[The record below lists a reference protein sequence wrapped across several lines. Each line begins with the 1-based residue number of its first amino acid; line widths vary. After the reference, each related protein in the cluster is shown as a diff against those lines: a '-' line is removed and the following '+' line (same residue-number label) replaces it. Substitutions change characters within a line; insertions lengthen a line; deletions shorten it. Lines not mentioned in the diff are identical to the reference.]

1 MGLRWFSDG
10 IEVNSTAI
18 QRKNDWKTTNVHG
31 FAASCFKPDRLLA
44 CPIFRRKVVMQ
55 NSVSTIDLV
64 IIIAY
69 ILATTAF
76 GAWFVKRSGDMKGF
90 TLAGKSIPGWAIG
103 LSLMATYLSSISFL
117 ANPGKTYASD
127 WRPFVFSLTLPIA
140 IWIAAKWFIPLYR
153 NHVQTTAYE
162 YLEARFALWA
172 RLYMGLAY
180 ILLQIGRFA
189 VVLYLTAL
197 ALAALLGVDIKVLIL
212 GLGLLTMV
220 YTLLGGFAAVIWTD
234 VVQSVVLLLGGLVC
248 LGLLISGLDGGWQQ
262 LQGVA
267 SSHHKFDLG
276 SMDFDLL
283 IQGFW
288 VIFIFGIVENLK
300 NFSVDQ
306 NYVQRFLSASSEN
319 EAKKALWLGGLLYI
333 PISALFFMIG
343 TTLFVYYLN
352 ISPDDLPAKAD
363 QIFPYFIVHELPV
376 GVVGI
381 VIAGVLAAG
390 MSTLDSSFNSS
401 ATVVTIDFYKRV
413 LNPDADD
420 AAQLRVIHGATLVI
434 GVVATMA
441 SLAMMSVKTA
451 LDVWWQISAIF
462 GGGMLGLFLS
472 ALLLPKLTSPQA
484 MIATLMGVL
493 FVAWASATKLGVD
506 MDVGFPLHTMM
517 IGVVGTLLIL
527 LSATLLQFFSREKD

>member
-1 MGLRWFSDG
+1 MQGSISSIDFM
-10 IEVNSTAI
+10 II
-18 QRKNDWKTTNVHG
+18 
-31 FAASCFKPDRLLA
+31 
-44 CPIFRRKVVMQ
+44 VV
-55 NSVSTIDLV
+55 
-64 IIIAY
+64 Y

-90 TLAGKSIPGWAIG
+90 TLAGNLIPGWAIG

-117 ANPGKTYASD
+117 ANPGKTYVSD

-153 NHVQTTAYE
+153 NQVQTTAYE
-162 YLEARFALWA
+162 YLETRFALWA
-172 RLYMGLAY
+172 RLYMGVAY
-180 ILLQIGRFA
+180 VLLQVGRFA

-212 GLGLLTMV
+212 ALGALTII

-234 VVQSVVLLLGGLVC
+234 VVQSVVLLLGGIAC
-248 LGLLISGLDGGWQQ
+248 LALLISGLDGGWGQ
-262 LQGVA
+262 LQSVA
-267 SSHHKFDLG
+267 SAHHKFDLG
-276 SMDFDLL
+276 SMDFDFM

-306 NYVQRFLSASSEN
+306 NYVQRFLSASSES

-352 ISPDDLPAKAD
+352 VSPADLPVKAD

-376 GVVGI
+376 GVIGI

-390 MSTLDSSFNSS
+390 MSTLDSSLNSS

-413 LNPDADD
+413 FNPVADD
-420 AAQLRVIHGATLVI
+420 AAQLRIIRLSTAII
-434 GVVATMA
+434 GVVATLA
-441 SLAMMSVKTA
+441 SLMMINAKTA

-472 ALLLPKLTSPQA
+472 ALLLPKLTSKQA
-484 MIATLMGVL
+484 LIATLIGVV
-493 FVAWASATKLGVD
+493 FVAWASVSKLGIE
-506 MDVGFPLHTMM
+506 MDIGFPLHTMM
-517 IGVVGTLLIL
+517 IGVVGTLFIL
-527 LSATLLQFFSREKD
+527 VSSTILQLFGRDKK